1 MTRYREIMRLHSL
14 GQPNTRIAVAAGCSR
29 STVGRVLKAF
39 AEAGLEWPLPD
50 EMGDDALARIVHPKK
65 FGKRGGFAEPD
76 YRQMQAQLTCKGV
89 TRALLYEEY
98 CDRCRSAGE
107 RPCSITTFNSGYAN
121 WASSQ
126 NLTMHIERKP
136 GQKMEVDWAG
146 TKMGLVDR
154 DTGEMID
161 VPVFVAC
168 LPFSGKLYAEG
179 FLGMDSECWLT
190 AHVHAFD
197 FYGGS
202 PEELVPDNC
211 KTAVTSHAKGRE
223 AVLNRSYAELAEYY
237 GCAISPARVRR
248 PKDKANVESGVG
260 VVTRRAIAALRDRRF
275 FTLGEFNAALA
286 EKVAEIN
293 STPFAR
299 KPGCRA
305 SVFEAQERD
314 ALAPLPKLPFQVSS
328 WERAT
333 VRSDYH
339 VAARGCFYSVP
350 FEYIGKVVDVRVTQD
365 AIEIFYQDIRIA
377 SHPRSREEH
386 GFITLKQHM
395 PENHI
400 QYLEWNAEGLAKR
413 ASGIGPA
420 CERAIAIVMGA
431 QETKKKAIGQGKS
444 LLALAGR
451 FGSSILEASCEK
463 ALSIGDGL
471 SLSIGEIECICLA
484 TYRAKGDVEDSGEHA
499 ILRGRDYYS
508 KGER

>member
-1 MTRYREIMRLHSL
+1 M
-14 GQPNTRIAVAAGCSR
+14 
-29 STVGRVLKAF
+29 
-39 AEAGLEWPLPD
+39 
-50 EMGDDALARIVHPKK
+50 
-65 FGKRGGFAEPD
+65 KR
-76 YRQMQAQLTCKGV
+76 KGV

-107 RPCSITTFNSGYAN
+107 KPCSVTTFNRGYAD
-121 WASSQ
+121 WASSL

-146 TKMGLVDR
+146 TKMSFVDR
-154 DTGEMID
+154 DTGEAID

-168 LPFSGKLYAEG
+168 MPFSGKLFAEG
-179 FLGMDSECWLT
+179 FLGMDSESWLT

-197 FYGGS
+197 FFGGV

-211 KTAVTSHAKGRE
+211 KTAVVSHAKGKE

-237 GCAISPARVRR
+237 GCAISPTRVRS
-248 PKDKANVESGVG
+248 PKDKANVEAGVG
-260 VVTRRAIAALRDRRF
+260 VITRRAIAALRDRVF
-275 FTLGEFNAALA
+275 FTLGELNAALA
-286 EKVAEIN
+286 EKVAEVN
-293 STPFAR
+293 ATPFAR

-305 SVFEAQERD
+305 SVFEGQERD
-314 ALAPLPKLPFQVSS
+314 ALAPLPKVPFQVCS

-350 FEYIGKVVDVRVTQD
+350 FEYIGKVVDVRVTQLTV
-365 AIEIFYQDIRIA
+365 EVFFQDVRIA

-386 GFITLKQHM
+386 AFITAKQHM

-400 QYLEWNAEGLAKR
+400 EYLEWNAEGLSKR
-413 ASGIGPA
+413 ASGIGCS
-420 CERAIAIVMGA
+420 CERAIAIIMGS
-431 QETKKKAIGQGKS
+431 QETKKKAIGQGKA

-451 FGSSILEASCEK
+451 FGASILEASCEK

-471 SLSIGEIECICLA
+471 SLNVEQIECICQS
-484 TYRAKGDVEDSGEHA
+484 TYRTKGDVEDSGEHA
-499 ILRGRDYYS
+499 ILRGKDYYS
-508 KGER
+508 KGDR